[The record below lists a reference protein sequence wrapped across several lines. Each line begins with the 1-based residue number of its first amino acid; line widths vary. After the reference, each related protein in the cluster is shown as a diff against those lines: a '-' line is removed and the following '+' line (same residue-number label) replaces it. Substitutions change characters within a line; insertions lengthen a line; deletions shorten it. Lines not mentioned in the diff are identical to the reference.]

1 MGQVHIIEEQD
12 PYMSFLQNGET
23 GMDSLLGNGSKK
35 HRLFGS

>member
-23 GMDSLLGNGSKK
+23 GMDSLLGSKK